1 MSGGDSTQG
10 SSRLVPWRSPTL
22 QVILASSLV
31 GVMGVSLL
39 SPVLPA
45 LRSTFGVSDAQ
56 VGLIITVYTL
66 PGVFLT
72 PFVGLVAD
80 RIGRKRTLIP
90 LLVIF
95 GVAGAGIAATMSFR
109 QVLVLRFFQGVGA
122 SALITLAITLIGDY
136 YEGGRQQALI
146 GINSSAL
153 GIGAA
158 LYPLI
163 GGLLAA
169 VRWNVPFLFFGVA
182 LLVALAA
189 TVVLNEPAIDEAPD
203 LRTYVGNLWT
213 VLSMP
218 TAIGIYLASFLTF
231 FLFYGGVL
239 TAVPLLLTDEF
250 GVVEPYLG
258 LILSVVSVTNAAV
271 ASQYGR
277 LANKIGSE
285 TLVTTGFLCF
295 GGAFLG
301 VYAVR
306 SAVHVGLLLVAFG
319 AGFGVVMPALNDAVV
334 SLVSGQLRASMLGLQ
349 TSTLRVGQTLGPVA
363 FTGLAE
369 AAFPTAVGGYR
380 LVLPLFGLVAVAAGI
395 AVPLLVRASE

>member
-1 MSGGDSTQG
+1 MSEGNAAPDD
-10 SSRLVPWRSPTL
+10 SRLVPWRSPTL

-80 RIGRKRTLIP
+80 RIGRKRTLVP

-95 GVAGAGIAATMSFR
+95 GVAGVAIAAATSFR
-109 QVLVLRFFQGVGA
+109 QVLALRFLQGVGA

-153 GIGAA
+153 GVGAA

-163 GGLLAA
+163 GGVLAA

-182 LLVALAA
+182 LVVALAA
-189 TVVLNEPAIDEAPD
+189 TVILDEPTIGQPPD
-203 LRTYVGNLWT
+203 LRTYLGNLRRA
-213 VLSMP
+213 LSMP
-218 TAIGIYLASFLTF
+218 AAIGIYLASFLAF

-258 LILSVVSVTNAAV
+258 LILAVVSVTNAAV

-277 LANKIGSE
+277 LADRVGGG
-285 TLVTTGFLCF
+285 TLVAAGLLCF
-295 GGAFLG
+295 GAAFLG
-301 VYAVR
+301 VYAVQ
-306 SAVHVGLLLVAFG
+306 SAVHVGILLVAFG

-349 TSTLRVGQTLGPVA
+349 TSTLRVGQTVGPVA

-369 AAFPTAVGGYR
+369 VAFPTAAAGYR
-380 LVLPLFGLVAVAAGI
+380 IVLPLFGLVAVAAGL
-395 AVPLLVRASE
+395 ATPLLVRASR